1 MKQLPNSLTDKIKSN
16 FTNAI
21 VKHLTKLV
29 SDIKNNFYTK
39 TEIDNNIKDITSSY
53 VTTSEADTLVN
64 SKFATSKLKNVTSK
78 TIYNGV
84 ANSISSY
91 SLTES
96 VKNYNYLVVYS
107 KLYKKGNSNVK
118 GFACSQLIK
127 VSDIDYVSSY
137 DNPQYRISVSN
148 DDGYYADFSFTGEQT
163 LYIKDLNA
171 NGNIT
176 YMIYIYKIDGFKI
189 S

>member
-1 MKQLPNSLTDKIKSN
+1 M
-16 FTNAI
+16 
-21 VKHLTKLV
+21 
-29 SDIKNNFYTK
+29 
-39 TEIDNNIKDITSSY
+39 
-53 VTTSEADTLVN
+53 
-64 SKFATSKLKNVTSK
+64 
-78 TIYNGV
+78 
-84 ANSISSY
+84 
-91 SLTES
+91 
-96 VKNYNYLVVYS
+96 
-107 KLYKKGNSNVK
+107 
-118 GFACSQLIK
+118 IK